1 MAEGPPSAWHVVRRV
16 WSYRGEERANFMR
29 VLAVACFYAIELIN
43 YHGLDLGVV
52 AFQQV
57 EGVDQTFHAAVTA
70 LTVAWIASAVAVMIL
85 MRSRRFPPALKYVTT
100 SVDIVLLTAI
110 LLIADGPKSPLVIAY
125 FVVLAGAP
133 LRLSAPLVRYTTLAA
148 VAGYVVLI
156 GDAWLRRPEMQ
167 VPRYQQ
173 LMTLLALVLA
183 GLALVQLMKSLREA
197 AEAYAERKEAS

>member
-1 MAEGPPSAWHVVRRV
+1 V

-183 GLALVQLMKSLREA
+183 GLALAQLMKSLREA